1 VGKIC
6 GYYAMPHPPIIL
18 PEIGR
23 GEEAAIQDTT
33 DAFFKVSEEI
43 AEMKPDTIILITPH
57 GPVFQDAIAVM
68 NDSEIQGSMIHF
80 RAPQVKFYAK
90 IDTGLANQVLK
101 QSNRAGIPAVSIT
114 KSSAVRYGTSYE
126 LDHGAMVP
134 MYFINKKYSDY
145 ELVHITY
152 GLLPKK
158 QLYDFGIC
166 IKNAVEKS
174 NRNVVFIASGD
185 LSHRLLKGG
194 PYEYSPYG
202 EKFDNEIR
210 TLLEQGDV
218 SGIFNLNPKMIE
230 EAGECA
236 LRSYYI
242 LLGALDG
249 HEFNGQTLSYQGTFG
264 VGYLVMKINIKNKQQ
279 NPYVR
284 LARESLA
291 HYLKNGSYMSI
302 PDYVTQEMR
311 EQQRAVFVT
320 LRKYGKLRGCIG
332 TVVPVTNCVAEEI
345 IRNAVEAGTRDPRFP
360 PVTIE
365 ELNELD
371 FSVDVLT
378 EPEPA
383 EYHELDPKKYGIIV
397 RSGLRSGLLLPDL
410 EGVDTAKE
418 QLSIALGKAGISP
431 RSPYSIERFQVIRF
445 QEDK

>member
-1 VGKIC
+1 
-6 GYYAMPHPPIIL
+6 
-18 PEIGR
+18 
-23 GEEAAIQDTT
+23 
-33 DAFFKVSEEI
+33 
-43 AEMKPDTIILITPH
+43 
-57 GPVFQDAIAVM
+57 
-68 NDSEIQGSMIHF
+68 
-80 RAPQVKFYAK
+80 
-90 IDTGLANQVLK
+90 
-101 QSNRAGIPAVSIT
+101 
-114 KSSAVRYGTSYE
+114 
-126 LDHGAMVP
+126 
-134 MYFINKKYSDY
+134 
-145 ELVHITY
+145 
-152 GLLPKK
+152 
-158 QLYDFGIC
+158 
-166 IKNAVEKS
+166 
-174 NRNVVFIASGD
+174 
-185 LSHRLLKGG
+185 
-194 PYEYSPYG
+194 
-202 EKFDNEIR
+202 
-210 TLLEQGDV
+210 
-218 SGIFNLNPKMIE
+218 
-230 EAGECA
+230 
-236 LRSYYI
+236 
-242 LLGALDG
+242 
-249 HEFNGQTLSYQGTFG
+249 
-264 VGYLVMKINIKNKQQ
+264 
-279 NPYVR
+279 
-284 LARESLA
+284 
-291 HYLKNGSYMSI
+291 MSI